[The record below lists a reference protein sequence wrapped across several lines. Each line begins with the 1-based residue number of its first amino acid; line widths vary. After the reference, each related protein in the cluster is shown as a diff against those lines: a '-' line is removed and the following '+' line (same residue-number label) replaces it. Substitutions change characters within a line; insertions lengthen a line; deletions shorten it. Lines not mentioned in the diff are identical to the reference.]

1 MPKFIYSIKEIFDT
15 ETGCLK
21 HNNVDGYFIG
31 PYQRGYKWK
40 SQSANDHIPV
50 LLVDLYEAFLK
61 SQENGFR
68 DHEYY
73 LQYITVKRIFHEG
86 KNLFEVIDGQ
96 QRLTSLTIMYIVL
109 EELSKKNHSKKGD
122 NYLVSYS
129 RYEGNANIFDLIK
142 SSINLDD
149 NEDEEIEEQDKYY
162 MLKAARCFKMFFGL
176 FDNNRDE
183 LDKFCIFINDNVK
196 LILNKEDETTSSE
209 EIFSNLNANKVPLT
223 NSYLIK
229 GLLLT
234 KSSRNDTSGITTKHF
249 REILDE
255 RAIMGRTWD
264 EMNSWFSRDDVKR
277 FFFGKDPK
285 GKEVDGMEKML
296 QLVRFEE
303 NKNKSKLVE
312 SFKSK
317 LNQGKKQLSNPYE
330 LFNHFHE
337 NLITSEQASAC
348 LDSVKHI
355 FKRLRSWY
363 DDNLSYNL
371 LGYYFASNKSN
382 YSQLKVLIQAPT
394 NKEVISTLK
403 RYLCKQLTMEGI
415 KLKDLKYNNNPV
427 EITKILL
434 AMSVFPK
441 SEWNNVK
448 STYRFN
454 FFQFDEEDW
463 TLEHIFPQK
472 PKLEKFDIGD
482 DKDWVVSKLKAIIKK
497 ETDPERVLK
506 HKETISLIE
515 SNQEI
520 ETESISFIFE
530 EIKDVNDLGNMALL
544 TGGVNSALSNGFFNT
559 KRKILVKK
567 INSGFFV
574 PKHTIDVFS
583 KMIQTYK
590 SVEFNKSL
598 VLWNEN
604 DITAHKNSIVE
615 IINEIVVQHEEK
627 QILQEVNQ

>member
-1 MPKFIYSIKEIFDT
+1 MPKFIYSIKEIFDVK
-15 ETGCLK
+15 TGCLK

-31 PYQRGYKWK
+31 PYQRGFKWK

-61 SQENGFR
+61 SQENGFK

-109 EELSKKNHSKKGD
+109 EELSKKNPSKNGD
-122 NYLVSYS
+122 EYLVSYS
-129 RYEGNANIFDLIK
+129 RYEGNGNIFDLIK
-142 SSINLDD
+142 SLINSDD
-149 NEDEEIEEQDKYY
+149 SKDEEIKEQDKYY
-162 MLKAARCFKMFFGL
+162 MLKAVRCFQAFFGL
-176 FDNNRDE
+176 FANNPDE

-234 KSSRNDTSGITTKHF
+234 KSSRKDNSGISTKHF

-255 RAIMGRTWD
+255 RTIMGRTWD

-285 GKEVDGMEKML
+285 GKEVDGMEQML
-296 QLVRFEE
+296 SMVRFDE
-303 NKNKSKLVE
+303 NKNKSKVVE
-312 SFKSK
+312 SFKSN
-317 LNQGKKQLSNPYE
+317 LNQGKKHRSNPYE

-337 NLITSEQASAC
+337 NLITSEQASEC
-348 LDSVKHI
+348 LDKVKHI
-355 FKRLRSWY
+355 FKRMRSWY
-363 DDNLSYNL
+363 EDNLSYNL

-382 YSQLKVLIQAPT
+382 YSQLEVLIQAST
-394 NKEVISTLK
+394 NKEVISSLK
-403 RYLCKQLTMEGI
+403 LYLRKQLIFEKT
-415 KLKDLKYNNNPV
+415 KLEDLKYGKDSDT
-427 EITKILL
+427 ITKILL
-434 AMSVFPK
+434 AISVFPK
-441 SEWNNVK
+441 SEWNNNK

-463 TLEHIFPQK
+463 SLEHVFPQN
-472 PKLEKFDIGD
+472 PKLEKFDVGD
-482 DKDWVVSKLKAIIKK
+482 DKDWVVSKLKSQIKK
-497 ETDPERVLK
+497 ETDVERVLK
-506 HKETISLIE
+506 HKETINLIE
-515 SNQEI
+515 SDTEI
-520 ETESISFIFE
+520 ATEAISFIFE
-530 EIKDVNDLGNMALL
+530 EIKDVNDFGNMALL

-559 KRKILVKK
+559 KRKILVNK

-583 KMIQTYK
+583 KMIQAYK
-590 SVEFNKSL
+590 PFEFSKSL
-598 VLWNEN
+598 VVWNEN
-604 DITAHKNSIVE
+604 DIAAHKNSIVE
-615 IINEIVVQHEEK
+615 IINEIVLQHEEK
-627 QILQEVNQ
+627 QKLREVNK